1 MKLSSI
7 VRSTRLNALL
17 LSSLLVPATLAAQS
31 PAAQEMPR
39 MAHQDGRSAFMVDG
53 KPYLMLG
60 AQVSNSSGW
69 PEKLSALAH
78 GRPHA
83 CQHPGGACLLGAA

>member
-1 MKLSSI
+1 MKLSAI
-7 VRSTRLNALL
+7 ARLNALL
-17 LSSLLVPATLAAQS
+17 LSSLLLPATLAAQS

-39 MAHQDGRSAFMVDG
+39 MAHQNGRYALMVDG

-69 PEKLSALAH
+69 PEKL
-78 GRPHA
+78 
-83 CQHPGGACLLGAA
+83 